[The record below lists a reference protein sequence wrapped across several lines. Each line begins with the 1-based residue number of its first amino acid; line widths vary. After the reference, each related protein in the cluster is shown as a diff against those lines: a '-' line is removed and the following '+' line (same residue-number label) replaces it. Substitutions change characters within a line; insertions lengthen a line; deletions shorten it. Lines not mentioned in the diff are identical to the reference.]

1 MVVSGRISNP
11 GWRLRWLFGLFLCIT
26 IQLQLAKAQ
35 TAVSTLFVPDTD
47 SIVSFNLPPDSDD
60 INFYVITP
68 DWYQYTAIGFGTSM
82 ADGLM
87 LVMYPSADHK
97 GEPALTIPFISEY
110 VV

>member
-1 MVVSGRISNP
+1 MVSNARIPNP
-11 GWRLRWLFGLFLCIT
+11 GWRLLWLFLCIM
-26 IQLQLAKAQ
+26 IQLQLVRAQ

-47 SIVSFNLPPDSDD
+47 TIVSFNLPPNSDD

-82 ADGLM
+82 SDALM

-97 GEPALTIPFISEY
+97 GVTVSPRRAT
-110 VV
+110 